1 MPTNEIQYGQ
11 GWGQNYEDLT
21 LPSGA
26 ICQVRKLQMEDLVD
40 LNIVDEMD
48 FLGNI
53 VEDEHV
59 SRVRNTGKQPSKQPK
74 KLTKAE
80 QAAKEEAEANDIIK
94 DPSKFRKMIKMVD
107 KIVVACVV
115 QPQILDAYYETI
127 NPDTNEVGREKI
139 PASERIEGKIY
150 SDSIGF
156 EDKMEIF
163 GNVFSGVNKMSGF
176 REESGEDVGD
186 VDRDA
191 EDALPSK

>member
-1 MPTNEIQYGQ
+1 MPTNSKYGQ
-11 GWGQNYEDLT
+11 GWGQSLEDLT

-26 ICQVRKLQMEDLVD
+26 MCQVRKLQMEDLVD

-59 SRVRNTGKQPSKQPK
+59 SRVKSTGKQPSKQAK
-74 KLTKAE
+74 KPTKAE
-80 QAAKEEAEANDIIK
+80 QAKKDEDDVNDIIK
-94 DPSKFRKMIKMVD
+94 DPAKFRKMIKMVD

-115 QPQILDAYYETI
+115 QPTIHDAYFETA
-127 NPDTNEVGREKI
+127 DGGREKI
-139 PASERIEGKIY
+139 PASERVEDRIY

-163 GNVFSGVNKMSGF
+163 GQVFSGVNKMSGF

-186 VDRDA
+186 VDSNA
-191 EDALPSK
+191 EHAVQTE